1 MCIRDRLYSKMHEG
15 YKLLKE
21 KNKCVVNLSGG
32 KYLWVACEQWEN
44 HKMPSKGSNYFLCN
58 EKCTGFAF
66 WISFINYM
74 NWSDL
79 TSLSLCAFRE
89 EQKQDTLNNSVKL
102 MGKMKHLLV
111 LNLSDNNLSV
121 MFINSLLS
129 TSLKQSLSC
138 LILNYITVNNLI
150 FFRDII
156 ISAVPKTNIKHFAAK
171 YVPLPDMLKKL
182 KESEELTLSRLE
194 YLEICCEVE
203 NANDKKMEEIMLSLI
218 HISEPTRP
226 LYISYAVFCLKKK
239 KKK

>member
-1 MCIRDRLYSKMHEG
+1 
-15 YKLLKE
+15 
-21 KNKCVVNLSGG
+21 
-32 KYLWVACEQWEN
+32 
-44 HKMPSKGSNYFLCN
+44 
-58 EKCTGFAF
+58 
-66 WISFINYM
+66 
-74 NWSDL
+74 
-79 TSLSLCAFRE
+79 
-89 EQKQDTLNNSVKL
+89 
-102 MGKMKHLLV
+102 
-111 LNLSDNNLSV
+111 

-203 NANDKKMEEIMLSLI
+203 NANDKKMEEIMKLMKKFYATICLEITLI
-218 HISEPTRP
+218 DRSKVVGEARWIPISPHICKHE
-226 LYISYAVFCLKKK
+226 
-239 KKK
+239 